1 MIFNGGGFMSVN
13 LVDPFLVLFIFILA
27 GLLSFIITP
36 LRSFFPFFPFSLL
49 FHSLHYYTPGYCT
62 EYYTHAITKMADA
75 QIIPAMSP
83 PPGKTS
89 NFVDPEYQGTK
100 FIVVNCIFLPLAVL
114 ALAVRTWT
122 RVCIV
127 RNFQADDCTF
137 YLVSGI

>member
-1 MIFNGGGFMSVN
+1 
-13 LVDPFLVLFIFILA
+13 
-27 GLLSFIITP
+27 
-36 LRSFFPFFPFSLL
+36 
-49 FHSLHYYTPGYCT
+49 
-62 EYYTHAITKMADA
+62 MADA